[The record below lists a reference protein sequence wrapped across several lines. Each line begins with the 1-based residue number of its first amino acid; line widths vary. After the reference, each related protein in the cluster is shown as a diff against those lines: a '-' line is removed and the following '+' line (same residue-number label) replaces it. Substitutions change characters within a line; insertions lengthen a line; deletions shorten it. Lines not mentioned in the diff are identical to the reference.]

1 MKDGYIIRQSGDVEI
16 IHPRNGEDFDLE
28 ELQKAVDGLIDI
40 ITLNNGKIM
49 VVNDEG
55 KFTKGLNPCATFMAH
70 IHHSIA
76 MSDYVAGDVV
86 VCPSEMVK

>member
-1 MKDGYIIRQSGDVEI
+1 MKYGYLIKETGDVEI
-16 IHPRNGEDFDLE
+16 IRPQNGEDYSLE

-40 ITLNNGKIM
+40 ISLKNGKIM

-55 KFTKGLNPCATFMAH
+55 KFTKGINPAASFLAH
-70 IHHSIA
+70 IHHAIA
-76 MSDYVAGDVV
+76 PRDYVAGDVL